1 MSPLNQPLTISKR
14 IRWGDCHRSACDVW
28 RSAFDVRNGL
38 DTWLLVDEIAP
49 VSTAVIYADYC
60 ATTPCLPEVVAAVCD
75 ALGAHLGNPSAR
87 QHGPGR
93 AAQAV
98 IDQAR
103 SQVADLLHVAAPEI
117 IFTAGAT
124 EACNLAIFGVMA
136 SLLATRPRVCAL
148 AVEHAAIR
156 ASLAHLRELGADIV
170 WLPML
175 PDGGVDLAAARLL
188 IDERTALVCA
198 MLVNNETGIIH
209 DIAAVAELAHAH
221 GALLLCDATQAPG
234 RIPVDLPKLGADLAA
249 ISAHKLYGPPGVGAL
264 WIRRGLALAPLL
276 HGGGHERGLR
286 PGTPNAP
293 GIAGFGVAADLG
305 LKRVAARNAHL
316 THLTTVLEARLRQA
330 LPQLVIHGAHRAP
343 GISSLT
349 LPGLRHGW
357 LAQVADIAASA
368 GSACSSGTGD
378 PSHVLTALGVP
389 ANDARNTIRISLGEP
404 TTMPEI
410 KRIADRLVH
419 SAQHLSGS

>member
-1 MSPLNQPLTISKR
+1 M
-14 IRWGDCHRSACDVW
+14 
-28 RSAFDVRNGL
+28 
-38 DTWLLVDEIAP
+38 
-49 VSTAVIYADYC
+49 STAVIYADFC
-60 ATTPCLPEVVAAVCD
+60 ATTPCLPEAVAAVSN

-93 AAQAV
+93 AAQGI

-136 SLLATRPRVCAL
+136 SLLATRPRICAL

-156 ASLAHLRELGADIV
+156 APLAHLHELGADIV
-170 WLPML
+170 WLPVL
-175 PDGGVDLAAARLL
+175 PDGSVDLAAARLM

-198 MLVNNETGIIH
+198 MLVNNETGVIH
-209 DIAAVAELAHAH
+209 DVAALAEIAHAS

-234 RIPVDLPKLGADLAA
+234 RIAVDLPALGADLAA

-293 GIAGFGVAADLG
+293 GIAGFGLAADMA
-305 LKRVAARNAHL
+305 LKRVAARHAHL

-330 LPQLVIHGAHRAP
+330 LPHLVIHGAHRAP

-357 LAQVADIAASA
+357 LAQIPDVAASA
-368 GSACSSGTGD
+368 GSACASGTGD
-378 PSHVLTALGVP
+378 PSHVLTALGVS
-389 ANDARNTIRISLGEP
+389 ATDARNTIRISLGEP
-404 TTMPEI
+404 TTITEI
-410 KRIADRLVH
+410 EHIADSLIRGAQRLG
-419 SAQHLSGS
+419 A